1 MSLFTIQG
9 AFELGCIFTI
19 LGLGLFISFKILNIP
34 DLTVDGSFTCG
45 CAASAVLAV
54 MGHPFLGI
62 LAALFVGGLA
72 GIVTGFLQT
81 KLKVQSILA
90 GILTMTALYSI
101 NLRIMGNAP
110 SISLF
115 NIPSIFSAFDKFL
128 PTAIT
133 KTILLPILVFL
144 IIALLTFFLKT
155 QLGLSLRATG
165 DNEIMVRASSI
176 NTDAMKILGLALANA
191 LVAMAGGIFAQHQS
205 FADISSGIGMMV
217 IALASIIIG
226 ETLLKG
232 SSIIRQLISVMI
244 GAIIYRYLWAF
255 ALQFGVN
262 PNDLKLLSALLVALA
277 ISLPTLKQLFK
288 KKIKRG
294 AHHA

>member
-34 DLTVDGSFTCG
+34 DLTVDGSFTSG

-62 LAALFVGGLA
+62 LTALLVGGLA
-72 GIVTGFLQT
+72 GVVTGFLQT

-115 NIPSIFSAFDKFL
+115 NIPTIFSAFESFL
-128 PTAIT
+128 PSTIS
-133 KTILLPILVFL
+133 KTIVLPILVFL
-144 IIALLTFFLKT
+144 LIALLTFFLKT

-165 DNEIMVRASSI
+165 DNEVMVRASSI
-176 NTDAMKILGLALANA
+176 NTNAMKILGLALANA

-232 SSIIRQLISVMI
+232 SSILRQLLSVMI

-255 ALQFGVN
+255 ALQYGVN

-277 ISLPTLKQLFK
+277 ISLPTLKQLIM

-294 AHHA
+294 AHRA

>member
-34 DLTVDGSFTCG
+34 DLTVDGSFTSG

-62 LAALFVGGLA
+62 LAALLVGGLA
-72 GIVTGFLQT
+72 GVVTGFLQT

-115 NIPSIFSAFDKFL
+115 NIPTIFSAFESFL
-128 PTAIT
+128 PSTIS
-133 KTILLPILVFL
+133 KTIVLPILVFL
-144 IIALLTFFLKT
+144 LIALLTFFLKT

-165 DNEIMVRASSI
+165 DNEVMVRASSI
-176 NTDAMKILGLALANA
+176 NTNAMKILGLALANA

-232 SSIIRQLISVMI
+232 SSILRQLLSVMI

-255 ALQFGVN
+255 ALQYGVN

-277 ISLPTLKQLFK
+277 ISLPTLKQLIM

-294 AHHA
+294 AHRA

>member
-34 DLTVDGSFTCG
+34 DLTVDGSFTSG
-45 CAASAVLAV
+45 CAASAVLAGI
-54 MGHPFLGI
+54 GHPFLGI
-62 LAALFVGGLA
+62 LAALLVGGLA
-72 GIVTGFLQT
+72 GVVTGFLQT

-115 NIPSIFSAFDKFL
+115 NIPTIFSAFESFL
-128 PTAIT
+128 PSTIS
-133 KTILLPILVFL
+133 KTIVLPILVFL
-144 IIALLTFFLKT
+144 LIALLTFFLKT

-165 DNEIMVRASSI
+165 DNEVMVRASSI

-232 SSIIRQLISVMI
+232 SSILRQLLSVMI

-255 ALQFGVN
+255 ALQYGVN

-277 ISLPTLKQLFK
+277 ISLPTLKQLIM

-294 AHHA
+294 AHRA

>member
-34 DLTVDGSFTCG
+34 DLTVDGSFTSG

-62 LAALFVGGLA
+62 LAALLVGGLA
-72 GIVTGFLQT
+72 GVVTGFLQT

-115 NIPSIFSAFDKFL
+115 NIPTIFSAFESFL
-128 PTAIT
+128 PSTIS
-133 KTILLPILVFL
+133 KTIVLPILVFL
-144 IIALLTFFLKT
+144 LIALLTFFLKT

-165 DNEIMVRASSI
+165 DNEVMVRASSI

-232 SSIIRQLISVMI
+232 SSILRQLLSVMI

-255 ALQFGVN
+255 ALQYGVN

-277 ISLPTLKQLFK
+277 ISLPTLKQLIM

-294 AHHA
+294 AHRA